1 MEAARAHCRRTG
13 WRVKATPPVAFL
25 QPCELPDDSLPGPE
39 CRAPDT
45 PGCDDGSATG
55 RADDR
60 ERANKPSSVPAAP
73 GRIISLGYALLRTSS
88 SLPGTRSER
97 AAPRPCLALLRVG
110 FTVRLPLPG
119 ARCALTAPFHPCL
132 CTPSGGHRRSVL
144 CGTFHRLTPPGGYP
158 APCPAELGLSS
169 DEGCTRRRRSSLA
182 RSRIRSGVYGR
193 TGSGSIGGV
202 RRPGCRSIA
211 SPGGGKWVARR
222 PGEEREGFPPRR
234 SVSGAPGRETP
245 LRTAALRRCSSPP
258 RRELGRARGSA
269 RR

>member
-1 MEAARAHCRRTG
+1 MKNLFEHPLGCQPCSAAPAGRSGGYRFGSASEPGARRRVKAALANCRRTG
-13 WRVKATPPVAFL
+13 WRVKATPPVVFL
-25 QPCELPDDSLPGPE
+25 QPSEFPDDSLPRPE
-39 CRAPDT
+39 CRAPDA
-45 PGCDDGSATG
+45 PGCVDRSATG

-73 GRIISLGYALLRTSS
+73 GRIISLGSALLRTSS

-132 CTPSGGHRRSVL
+132 CTPGGGHRRSVL

-169 DEGCTRRRRSSLA
+169 DVKVCTRRRRSSLA
-182 RSRIRSGVYGR
+182 RSRIGSESG
-193 TGSGSIGGV
+193 
-202 RRPGCRSIA
+202 
-211 SPGGGKWVARR
+211 
-222 PGEEREGFPPRR
+222 
-234 SVSGAPGRETP
+234 
-245 LRTAALRRCSSPP
+245 L
-258 RRELGRARGSA
+258 
-269 RR
+269 